1 MSTAAPATAAAWALA
16 GALYRVANH
25 TEVPEATLLNLC
37 WNLVHLWTIQ
47 ENSKAHAR
55 GTAQPRPPETRG
67 AIFASLEGSD
77 LPSSG
82 SSRGLQQRAQ
92 SPPRSRVA
100 TYPRAEDSSSVLN
113 LRLAR
118 G

>member
-47 ENSKAHAR
+47 KNSKATCGWLVLSH
-55 GTAQPRPPETRG
+55 TASTSKWTP
-67 AIFASLEGSD
+67 I
-77 LPSSG
+77 
-82 SSRGLQQRAQ
+82 
-92 SPPRSRVA
+92 
-100 TYPRAEDSSSVLN
+100 
-113 LRLAR
+113 
-118 G
+118 